1 MKTLWKLLIA
11 FAITLITVFASNVIA
26 HYMELS
32 FEVVYCHVAS
42 FVIGVLAVNA
52 ASWIIDKITDKNEQI

>member
-26 HYMELS
+26 RCMELS
-32 FEVVYCHVAS
+32 FEVAYCYVAS
-42 FVIGVLAVNA
+42 VVIGALAVNV
-52 ASWIIDKITDKNEQI
+52 ASWIINKITDKHE